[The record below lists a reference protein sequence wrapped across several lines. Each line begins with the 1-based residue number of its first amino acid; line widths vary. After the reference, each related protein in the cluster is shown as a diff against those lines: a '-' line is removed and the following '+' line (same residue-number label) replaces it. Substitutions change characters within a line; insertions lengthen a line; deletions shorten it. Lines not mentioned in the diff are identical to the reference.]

1 MGGVFFDKLMN
12 MCDGKILT
20 LEKEALFRFP
30 IRCSCAVSVGVY
42 ILKYSGHFSGE

>member
-20 LEKEALFRFP
+20 LEKESLFRFP
-30 IRCSCAVSVGVY
+30 IRCSCAVSGGVY